1 MLRRKGGYKHN
12 GLSPMDVVLGIVLSI
27 LGLLVVLPFYN
38 AIMISFVTEAEY
50 FKTPFVFYPHAP
62 TLEAYRTLLETGNI
76 LVGYGNTLFHI
87 AVALPVS
94 MFMTFSLGYVLS
106 RPASRDA
113 SCCTSLC

>member
-1 MLRRKGGYKHN
+1 
-12 GLSPMDVVLGIVLSI
+12 
-27 LGLLVVLPFYN
+27 
-38 AIMISFVTEAEY
+38 MISFVTEAEY

-94 MFMTFSLGYVLS
+94 MFMTFPWAMCSAGRL
-106 RPASRDA
+106 SRDA

>member
-50 FKTPFVFYPHAP
+50 FRTPFVFYPHAP

-76 LVGYGNTLFHI
+76 LVGYSGNTLFTVAMVNHGNCKKRI
-87 AVALPVS
+87 ARIAHQNIARFAACGRLPK
-94 MFMTFSLGYVLS
+94 
-106 RPASRDA
+106 
-113 SCCTSLC
+113 

>member
-50 FKTPFVFYPHAP
+50 FRTPFVFYPHAP

-76 LVGYGNTLFHI
+76 LVGYGNTLFSHCRGI
-87 AVALPVS
+87 ACEHVHDLFPGLCAQ
-94 MFMTFSLGYVLS
+94 
-106 RPASRDA
+106 PAGFPG
-113 SCCTSLC
+113 T